1 MVCFVFVKHTYT
13 LKHTR
18 KHTKGSQKEC
28 LKLVFTIKTIGTFM
42 GTHKTFVDDVT
53 FIHWKKK
60 KENVESIV
68 KKPLHKMKLKLK
80 SHTRKVKLQKE
91 NVCVED

>member
-1 MVCFVFVKHTYT
+1 MPKASFYNQNNRNIHGNT
-13 LKHTR
+13 
-18 KHTKGSQKEC
+18 Q
-28 LKLVFTIKTIGTFM
+28 
-42 GTHKTFVDDVT
+42 TFVDDVT

-60 KENVESIV
+60 KENLESIV

-91 NVCVED
+91 NVYVED